1 MWCPNFPE
9 KLSVHCLEQN
19 VFSLLFIIITKEAID
34 SSSTY
39 LWLNSSTEH
48 QPYLQSLEIL
58 VQYLLIEQREL
69 YRAKFR
75 AVTLVAGKIWVDQ
88 IFCWSLQTF
97 CSCSLPPLPVIQTVI
112 KYLVNLLWINVNQ
125 IECEYSRTVN
135 KFKGKQQRY
144 PLLDHH
150 GLLNLLSAATSLQ
163 VLPTG
168 LILPPEHLDS
178 NHHRYK
184 SFKLRVRKAET

>member
-1 MWCPNFPE
+1 MAKYFVGACR
-9 KLSVHCLEQN
+9 LSV
-19 VFSLLFIIITKEAID
+19 
-34 SSSTY
+34 
-39 LWLNSSTEH
+39 
-48 QPYLQSLEIL
+48 
-58 VQYLLIEQREL
+58 
-69 YRAKFR
+69 
-75 AVTLVAGKIWVDQ
+75 
-88 IFCWSLQTF
+88 
-97 CSCSLPPLPVIQTVI
+97 CSLPPLPVIQTVI

-125 IECEYSRTVN
+125 IECEYFTHSN

-184 SFKLRVRKAET
+184 SFMLRGCVGLGKQRRNACHRYTYNALLWFLVGKTELYDRGWAEQEPRISIPVPAVPVPEYWAGKKLESL